1 MLRGRLTGQCI
12 AMGLMSSLLL
22 HQASS
27 WPLQAAERLEVSI
40 EGVVL
45 PVEVDDLRAWVS
57 SKGRVR
63 TELGPWM
70 QLLDEESRLG
80 LMQLLQAPV
89 LTRRSFGE
97 QVLRSWSAG
106 RLLDA
111 IGDVVRLM
119 DGDRISSDVVLTTL
133 EQLLKK
139 RSQVSTLDLLE
150 ALPGQELRLDLD
162 ALVLAASRWRLQL
175 KRHQALMTGLS
186 QPEAMARFMPPSPSA
201 SGVQGM
207 AVQLPVAHRSTSL
220 ELRIWTPSN
229 PRADRLWVALMPGLG
244 GSPDHLK
251 WLARHLAAAGWP
263 VVLLEHPGSDA
274 AAVQALLEGRESFDG
289 ARALQDRQQDL
300 EAVLSAQAQQRIPIQ
315 GERVVLAGHSMGA
328 LTALVA
334 SGHSPQS
341 GMDQRCQKA
350 LGDLPLTNLSRLLQ
364 CELVERGVL
373 RSRSVPVSPAAVVG
387 LNSLGS
393 VIWPVGST
401 DSSPTPLLLIGG
413 TLDLITPP
421 LDEQIGLLASLA
433 QHPYSRVVVIEGASH
448 FSPIRVGETQV
459 GTREDDLFQLGEDL
473 VGVNP
478 RRAQRIIANEIVVFL
493 SGLSANSS
501 ASVDEHWSDGGVR
514 WHRLTIEGAR
524 TLYHRYQ

>member
-1 MLRGRLTGQCI
+1 
-12 AMGLMSSLLL
+12 MGLLSSLLL
-22 HQASS
+22 YQVSS
-27 WPLQAAERLEVSI
+27 WPLRAAERLEVSI

-45 PVEVDDLRAWVS
+45 PVEVDDLRAWVT

-63 TELGPWM
+63 TELGSWM
-70 QLLDEESRLG
+70 QLLDEESRTG

-89 LTRRSFGE
+89 LTRSSFGE

-106 RLLDA
+106 SLLDA

-119 DGDRISSDVVLTTL
+119 DGDRINSDVVLMTL

-186 QPEAMARFMPPSPSA
+186 RPKAVARFMTPSPSA
-201 SGVQGM
+201 SEVQGRS
-207 AVQLPVAHRSTSL
+207 VQLPVTHRSRPL
-220 ELRIWTPSN
+220 ELRIWTPST

-263 VVLLEHPGSDA
+263 VLLLEHPGSDA

-289 ARALQDRQQDL
+289 ARALKDRQLDL
-300 EAVLSAQAQQRIPIQ
+300 EAVLLAQRQQRIPLK

-334 SGHSPQS
+334 SGQTPQN
-341 GMDQRCQKA
+341 GMDQRCRKA
-350 LGDLPLTNLSRLLQ
+350 LVDLPLTNLSRLLQ
-364 CELVERGVL
+364 CELAERGVL
-373 RSRSVPVSPAAVVG
+373 QPRSATVSPAAVVG

-393 VIWPVGST
+393 VIWPVGS
-401 DSSPTPLLLIGG
+401 SEPSLMPLLLVGG

-421 LDEQIGLLASLA
+421 LDEQIGLLASLG
-433 QHPYSRVVVIEGASH
+433 QHPSSRVVVIEGASH
-448 FSPIRVGETQV
+448 FSPIRVGEFQV

-478 RRAQRIIANEIVVFL
+478 HSVQRVIAHEIVVFL
-493 SGLSANSS
+493 SSLSATSVV
-501 ASVDEHWSDGGVR
+501 SVDEHWSDGDVR
-514 WHRLTIEGAR
+514 WHRLTVEGAR
-524 TLYHRYQ
+524 TLYRRYQ